1 MKERHE
7 LQYQNNGY
15 NHHKRQSYIIAT
27 QIMWNDMRSSPKTDI
42 WLCFPTPNTVT
53 CFYVSHVN

>member
-15 NHHKRQSYIIAT
+15 NHHKRQILYHRYP
-27 QIMWNDMRSSPKTDI
+27 D
-42 WLCFPTPNTVT
+42 
-53 CFYVSHVN
+53 YVERYEEQP